1 MQKDLKDA
9 LFMFAVSN
17 SCVNPLVYG
26 SYTMNFRGHF
36 RRWIALLCSAN
47 VRSPWSTSGSGSR
60 SGASNL
66 DSLNSRKSAGGVG
79 RSRNSGGRGGGAG
92 LNASKKNRYIHEVE
106 NTTSNY
112 SHISPP
118 SPLSVSM
125 SLADHVEEEE
135 EEAVVVEKII
145 TSRQIGSLSTR
156 TPSSENVLSHDGVG
170 GAAKMMLITT
180 TTEAIIVQNA
190 APGTSYSSS

>member
-36 RRWIALLCSAN
+36 RRWLALLCRSK
-47 VRSPWSTSGSGSR
+47 VRSPWSTSGSR
-60 SGASNL
+60 SGPSNL
-66 DSLNSRKSAGGVG
+66 DSLNSRKSARGGCEG
-79 RSRNSGGRGGGAG
+79 RRGSGGRGGGVG
-92 LNASKKNRYIHEVE
+92 CSKKNRYIHEVE
-106 NTTSNY
+106 NTTTNN

-118 SPLSVSM
+118 SPLSLSM
-125 SLADHVEEEE
+125 SLADHVEEE
-135 EEAVVVEKII
+135 AVVVENILTNK
-145 TSRQIGSLSTR
+145 QIKGQIRSMST
-156 TPSSENVLSHDGVG
+156 LSHEQSFTSG
-170 GAAKMMLITT
+170 GGGKMMI
-180 TTEAIIVQNA
+180 TEAIIVQNS